1 MLHLLIKEIVVHED
15 MAEGKRN
22 TTVKIHFNFM
32 KQGSQL
38 TVKSQADAFKNRI
51 QGNEVYPLW
60 RKNIYKTQSNI
71 EVSQSFRLLFNYLGM
86 TLHTPAFSEQALTVF
101 VQLYHRI
108 IQRQLLHNFIFSS
121 FLYPNSSLFIVRA
134 ISLMSLLNV
143 SLSPINS
150 ETLGAFLIWACDVG
164 CSLSV
169 LFFKYSQILNILS
182 NLADQLISPPLVIN
196 NLSQSFGAS

>member
-1 MLHLLIKEIVVHED
+1 MLLKTAYRGMKFIPCG
-15 MAEGKRN
+15 GKISTKHN
-22 TTVKIHFNFM
+22 QILKFHN
-32 KQGSQL
+32 
-38 TVKSQADAFKNRI
+38 
-51 QGNEVYPLW
+51 
-60 RKNIYKTQSNI
+60 
-71 EVSQSFRLLFNYLGM
+71 RLLFNYLGM

-169 LFFKYSQILNILS
+169 LFFKYSQVLNILS
-182 NLADQLISPPLVIN
+182 NLAD
-196 NLSQSFGAS
+196 